1 MRSYS
6 YRVVGEETVTYLPET
21 AEDLEA
27 FTTWARRESG
37 RVIGVDTE
45 GTGLDTYA
53 RGNRLRTVQFGT
65 AREAWV
71 LRVEGR
77 PGTWATAR
85 DVLLRLPR
93 IALHN
98 APHDWLVLDRHLD
111 LPMEVLASKTTDTR
125 ILAHLLDSRGR
136 EDGGIGHGLKPL
148 SQYYIDPDAPDTQD
162 GLISVFRELGHT
174 KSTGWAAIP
183 SDHPVY
189 VRYAGLDTIFAS
201 RLLDVLGPQVHER
214 GLMRLADFEH
224 QVARVCAAME
234 RRGVRVNSEYVSG
247 MSSRLAT
254 EAEHHRRR
262 ASRYGVSTIGST
274 KQVAEALVAMGEN
287 LTATTSGGALQVD
300 KDVLLPLADLDPRWE
315 RLGVREPNPLADAVV
330 RAKRAAR
337 WKTTYAD
344 AMASGLDERSRL
356 HPKINSLQART
367 ARMSISKPPLQQ
379 LPAGDGTIRKAMVAE
394 PGSVIG
400 SVDYSAIEMR
410 VLAALS
416 ADRAM
421 VQAIRD
427 GADLHDF
434 TAEQIYGPDFTKRH
448 RKVAK
453 TVGFGKVYGGGAES
467 IALQTGAP
475 LADVRRAIAAYD
487 RTFPGIK
494 RYSARLTARGRYG
507 AKELI
512 SPTGR
517 ILPLDR
523 TRLYAATNYMIQ
535 SVARD
540 VFAQG
545 LLDLDAA
552 GLTEHLRLPVHDEV
566 IFEASETDVFELAE
580 EIQRT
585 LTVPEFYGVP
595 LDTEAEIFGAAWE
608 PDTTR
613 YIRTGDQPWTTP
625 QETAPGL
632 PLAS

>member
-1 MRSYS
+1 MRTESF
-6 YRVVGEETVTYLPET
+6 RVAGDETSIRLPEST
-21 AEDLEA
+21 DDLEA
-27 FTTWARRESG
+27 FVAWVAQQQG
-37 RVIGVDTE
+37 RPVAVDTE
-45 GTGLDTYA
+45 SSGLDIFSS
-53 RGNRLRTVQFGT
+53 GNRLRMVQFGT
-65 AREAWV
+65 GRDAWV
-71 LRVEGR
+71 LPVEG
-77 PGTWATAR
+77 WACAR
-85 DVLLRLPR
+85 SAARAGLLRLPR

-111 LPMEVLASKTTDTR
+111 LPLEVLANKTTDTR

-148 SQYYIDPDAPDTQD
+148 SQYHVDPAAPDTQD
-162 GLISVFRELGHT
+162 GLISVFRELGYT
-174 KSTGWAAIP
+174 KATGWAGIP
-183 SDHPVY
+183 SDHPLY
-189 VRYAGLDTIFAS
+189 VRYAGLDVIFTF

-214 GLMRLADFEH
+214 GLVRLAGFEH
-224 QVARVCAAME
+224 RVARVCAAME
-234 RRGVRVNSEYVSG
+234 RRGVLVDSEYVSG
-247 MSSRLAT
+247 LSARLAA
-254 EAEHHRRR
+254 EAEHHRSR
-262 ASRYGVSTIGST
+262 AARYGVSRIGST
-274 KQVAEALVAMGEN
+274 KQVAEALVAMGET
-287 LTATTSGGALQVD
+287 LTATTASGALQVD

-330 RAKRAAR
+330 RAKRASKWR
-337 WKTTYAD
+337 KTYAD
-344 AMASGLDERSRL
+344 AMAGGLDERSRL

-394 PGSVIG
+394 PGNVIG

-416 ADRAM
+416 GDRAM
-421 VQAIRD
+421 VAAIRD

-434 TAEQIYGPDFTKRH
+434 TAEQIYGTHFTKRH
-448 RKVAK
+448 RRVAK

-475 LADVRRAIAAYD
+475 FADVRRAIAAYD

-507 AKELI
+507 AQELT

-523 TRLYAATNYMIQ
+523 SRLYAATNYMVQ

-545 LLDLDAA
+545 LLELDAA
-552 GLTEHLRLPVHDEV
+552 GLTEYLRLPVHDEV
-566 IFEASETDVFELAE
+566 IFETEENEMFDLAE
-580 EIQRT
+580 EIQWH
-585 LTVPEFYGVP
+585 LTVPDFFGVP
-595 LDTEAEIFGAAWE
+595 LTTEAEIFGPAWA
-608 PDTTR
+608 PDETR
-613 YIRTGDQPWTTP
+613 YLRTGACPWKSRGK
-625 QETAPGL
+625 E
-632 PLAS
+632 LAVCS